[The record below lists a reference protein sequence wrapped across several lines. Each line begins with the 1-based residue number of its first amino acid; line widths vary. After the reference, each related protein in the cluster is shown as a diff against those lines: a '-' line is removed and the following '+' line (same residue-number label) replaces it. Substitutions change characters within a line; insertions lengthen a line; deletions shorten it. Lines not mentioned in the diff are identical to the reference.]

1 MFDIALFEFMGFLSL
16 NESGVNKICK
26 VNKVAQIILC
36 FYKQYKINCEI
47 TQYNQPIAIPK
58 LTTPVATKSS
68 QIFLNEDRPQFV
80 NAPIRHNAFL
90 TS

>member
-26 VNKVAQIILC
+26 VNKVAQILLT

-47 TQYNQPIAIPK
+47 AQYNQPTAKPK
-58 LTTPVATKSS
+58 LLPPVAIKNSL
-68 QIFLNEDRPQFV
+68 FF
-80 NAPIRHNAFL
+80 
-90 TS
+90 